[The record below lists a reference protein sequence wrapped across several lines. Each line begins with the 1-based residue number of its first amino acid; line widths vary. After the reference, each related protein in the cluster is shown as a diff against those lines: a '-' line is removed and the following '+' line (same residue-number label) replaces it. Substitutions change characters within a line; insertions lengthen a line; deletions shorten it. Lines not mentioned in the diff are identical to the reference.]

1 MKNYGQQT
9 ELIWSDRFISEYT
22 FREKL
27 TGEAPEETIF
37 LIFIELNR
45 FDKPLGECTSLSDKW
60 CYALK
65 HVGTLDELPGDLKA
79 EAFERLFEACE
90 VAKFDRER
98 KLIYENDMITERD
111 YNNIINTGRRDG
123 EKKGKAE
130 GIAAVAKSMK
140 AKGYPIPEIE
150 SLTGLTKIEI
160 EAL

>member
-1 MKNYGQQT
+1 M
-9 ELIWSDRFISEYT
+9 
-22 FREKL
+22 

-37 LIFIELNR
+37 LIFVELNR

-111 YNNIINTGRRDG
+111 YNNIINTARRDG
-123 EKKGKAE
+123 ERKGKAE

-140 AKGYPIPEIE
+140 AKVYPMPEIE